1 MFRLSNFAM
10 ALALAAV
17 AALGAVPAA
26 AAMRIV
32 DGQAYWSGDPG
43 PVDPGAYWTSGQRY
57 ADPDHYM
64 SWYGKDPQ
72 DYTMVVYAPH
82 AGASRCV
89 WRARVI
95 NTYWEFAHPYIRVCR

>member
-1 MFRLSNFAM
+1 MLTLSKFSM
-10 ALALAAV
+10 ALACAAF
-17 AALGAVPAA
+17 AGFAAVPAA

-43 PVDPGAYWTSGQRY
+43 PVDPGAYWTAGQRY
-57 ADPDHYM
+57 ADPHHYM

-72 DYTMVVYAPH
+72 DYTMIVYARH

-89 WRARVI
+89 WRARVV
-95 NTYWEFAHPYIRVCR
+95 NTYWEFAHPYLRVCR

>member
-1 MFRLSNFAM
+1 M
-10 ALALAAV
+10 
-17 AALGAVPAA
+17 
-26 AAMRIV
+26 V

-43 PVDPGAYWTSGQRY
+43 PIDPGAYWTSGQRY
-57 ADPDHYM
+57 ADPHHYM

-72 DYTMVVYAPH
+72 DYTMTVYAPH